1 MPTVRRS
8 RSTASALAAV
18 AVAAAGWLG
27 WLSWSH
33 GDATQ
38 LAWRDLT
45 DRTLAEPQRSQL
57 SSFGDARRLRAVLGD
72 SATLPPI
79 DFARRTAVLLAA
91 GPRSSSAYALQVV
104 QVAEQRRRVVVTI
117 RERAPTLARPGT
129 ARLAFPFRLITIE
142 RTDKPIELD
151 WEGRP

>member
-1 MPTVRRS
+1 MRTVRRS
-8 RSTASALAAV
+8 RSTASALAGCV
-18 AVAAAGWLG
+18 IAAAGWLA
-27 WLSWSH
+27 WLAWSH
-33 GDATQ
+33 GGATQ
-38 LAWRDLT
+38 LPWRDLT
-45 DRTLAEPQRSQL
+45 DRTLGEPQRSQL
-57 SSFGDARRLRAVLGD
+57 RSFGDAGHLRGVLGD

-79 DFARRTAVLLAA
+79 DFARRTAVLVAA
-91 GPRSSSAYALQVV
+91 GPRSSTAYALQVV

-117 RERAPTLARPGT
+117 RERTPTLARPGT